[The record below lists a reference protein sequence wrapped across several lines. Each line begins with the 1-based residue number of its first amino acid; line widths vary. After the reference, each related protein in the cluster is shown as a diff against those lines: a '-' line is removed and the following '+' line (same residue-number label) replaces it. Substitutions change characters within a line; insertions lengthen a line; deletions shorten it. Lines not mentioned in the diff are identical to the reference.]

1 MRMQSVPRA
10 QVRPSRGRV
19 RAMPSSSSAGTSQ
32 QGSEE
37 CIIPAAAQDG
47 RDRDDE
53 RSEWTRALALAP
65 ACPASANALYSY
77 PWLIERISQT
87 FFREWI
93 GAHCVPTKIDHAEWL
108 CTMCGDYTATWE
120 TRSGSYCR
128 YCWSLGRTVSIKP
141 APTYM
146 LELIPLDGM

>member
-1 MRMQSVPRA
+1 MPISSGCDDSMRNGPFASANEFEA
-10 QVRPSRGRV
+10 Q
-19 RAMPSSSSAGTSQ
+19 
-32 QGSEE
+32 EE
-37 CIIPAAAQDG
+37 
-47 RDRDDE
+47 R
-53 RSEWTRALALAP
+53 EWTVSEANSTDP
-65 ACPASANALYSY
+65 QGPASTCPSAANALYSY

-93 GAHCVPTKIDHAEWL
+93 GAHSVPTKIDHADWL

-128 YCWSLGRTVSIKP
+128 YCWSLGRTVSIKS

-146 LELIPLDGM
+146 LEMIPLDGM

>member
-1 MRMQSVPRA
+1 MTI
-10 QVRPSRGRV
+10 
-19 RAMPSSSSAGTSQ
+19 SSCTGPAPAGVDDASASTRLDKSAGIGTVS
-32 QGSEE
+32 
-37 CIIPAAAQDG
+37 AANGAG
-47 RDRDDE
+47 RPG
-53 RSEWTRALALAP
+53 RSP
-65 ACPASANALYSY
+65 ACPAGANALYSY

-93 GAHCVPTKIDHAEWL
+93 GAHIVPTKIDHADWL

-128 YCWSLGRTVSIKP
+128 YCWSLGRTVSISS

-146 LELIPLDGM
+146 LEMIPLDGL